1 MRQGRLSDLLSA
13 VPPYTPP
20 RGLQT
25 GIFRKTFYTQSTA
38 QTHVFRKTF
47 YTQSSEQT
55 AQDAHTAQNAQ
66 NAHNLTR
73 HTHTAQNFTIALG

>member
-25 GIFRKTFYTQSTA
+25 DIFRKTFYTQSTA
-38 QTHVFRKTF
+38 Q
-47 YTQSSEQT
+47 
-55 AQDAHTAQNAQ
+55 DAQNAQ
-66 NAHNLTR
+66 NAQDTR
-73 HTHTAQNFTIALG
+73 SEQTAHTAQNFTIALG